1 MDAIFF
7 RCFDIFEV
15 FNDISKRFMISK
27 IFLISKNYFL
37 IQGIPI
43 LDTQTQTNKNN
54 IHVLIIMKK
63 SNFCYLEEKKI
74 IMILLYQK

>member
-37 IQGIPI
+37 IPGIPI
-43 LDTQTQTNKNN
+43 LDTQTQTNKNPCSDN
-54 IHVLIIMKK
+54 YEKIKFLIFKK
-63 SNFCYLEEKKI
+63 KKI
-74 IMILLYQK
+74 L

>member
-1 MDAIFF
+1 MDAIIF
-7 RCFDIFEV
+7 RRFDIFEV

-37 IQGIPI
+37 IPGIPI
-43 LDTQTQTNKNN
+43 LDTQTETNKNN

-63 SNFCYLEEKKI
+63 SNF
-74 IMILLYQK
+74 